1 MALVLDI
8 SMSDRLAL
16 LLVGQLL
23 SNNITDPEVNTEKS
37 MSAAMGLSLKGYSL
51 LSESRFIHPFH

>member
-23 SNNITDPEVNTEKS
+23 SNNITDPEVNI
-37 MSAAMGLSLKGYSL
+37 SAAMGLSLKEYRL
-51 LSESRFIHPFH
+51 LSEPRFIHPFH